1 MVTSYHYCYTR
12 RLASR
17 GRLTPAYYTMDSPE
31 REKEKEEYATA
42 SPRTTEQPAEE
53 EEEDVLRPP
62 PSEAVEPS
70 DEITTRLPPA
80 AATGSEES
88 ASVESVRLPRPP
100 PPTPSSSYRSPGR
113 RRTTTRVV
121 DLESALLG
129 AARPVLWATS
139 GSSSRPDDDD
149 NNSHKDERE
158 YLTPPSDEARDDDG
172 AAPLPRRAWVTFRV
186 CHTGDAATLA
196 ALYCQAANNNNTPA
210 RLEDSPPLRPRTRSD
225 STAAAPTEE
234 QISMWLAEGLG
245 DEDRPP
251 SVFGLLAEVHHGP
264 PMDQDDATKEGT
276 DQGSP
281 GSNNGNSNNSSTLGA
296 AVLLT
301 TAWQDNRRVL
311 RVEWYHLAA
320 PFAPQLAGHV
330 WLRLA
335 TLAVWTDAALVWIQP
350 LLPEMQATKTT
361 TLPGRT
367 TTTDAPGTSPNE
379 TVDPP
384 QSVT

>member
-1 MVTSYHYCYTR
+1 ME
-12 RLASR
+12 
-17 GRLTPAYYTMDSPE
+17 SPE
-31 REKEKEEYATA
+31 REKEEEEDAIA
-42 SPRTTEQPAEE
+42 SSRTTEQPAEEE

-70 DEITTRLPPA
+70 DEITTKLPPA

-88 ASVESVRLPRPP
+88 ASVESVRQPRPP
-100 PPTPSSSYRSPGR
+100 PPTPSSPSSPYRSPGR

-149 NNSHKDERE
+149 NNNHADERE

-196 ALYCQAANNNNTPA
+196 ALYCQASNNNNNNNNNSKPA

-251 SVFGLLAEVHHGP
+251 SVFGLLAEVHHEP
-264 PMDQDDATKEGT
+264 PMDQEDDSTKEGA

-281 GSNNGNSNNSSTLGA
+281 GSNTSSTLGA

-320 PFAPQLAGHV
+320 PFASQLAGHV

-350 LLPEMQATKTT
+350 LLPETAATKTT
-361 TLPGRT
+361 TTLPSRT
-367 TTTDAPGTSPNE
+367 TTADAAGTSSNE

-384 QSVT
+384 QSVAGGAPT